1 MPRKAASPE
10 KELREGKK
18 MAARIVEH
26 HFGSKPKRIIHQSAG
41 LSNLVF
47 SVPHSTGD
55 LIVRLSPDQTRL
67 NSYLKEQWA
76 IARAREAGVPTPEVL
91 EVGNHVVPIPYMISR
106 KSQGLQASLHPE
118 RAKIIHQMG
127 EFAAVINSLETTGFG
142 STFEWSHNQL
152 SHNATWSE
160 FLYNELKLEDRLAL
174 FESTG
179 IFAAAQLKRIRS
191 ILEGAAGK
199 NRKPAL
205 NHGDIRL
212 KNVLVNDDGKVI
224 AVLDWENCTSN
235 LAPEWELSLA
245 LHDLS
250 IDEKQQFLEGYG
262 LDAARMEETAAVV
275 KALNVVNYAPEVER
289 MMKAKDAAQLDYY
302 RIRLNGVLDL
312 YSL

>member
-18 MAARIVEH
+18 MAARIIEH
-26 HFGSKPKRIIHQSAG
+26 HFGSKPKRIIHQAAG

-47 SVPHSTGD
+47 SVPHTEGD

-76 IARAREAGVPTPEVL
+76 IAKAREAGVPTPDVL
-91 EVGNHVVPIPYMISR
+91 EVGNHVVPIPYMVSR
-106 KSQGLQASLHPE
+106 KSKGLQAALHPE
-118 RAKIIHQMG
+118 RLKIVRQMG
-127 EFAAVINSLETTGFG
+127 EFAAVINSLKTTGFG

-160 FLYNELKLEDRLAL
+160 FLYNELKLDEKLAIL
-174 FESTG
+174 ESAD
-179 IFAAAQLKRIRS
+179 IFAAAQLKKTRTL
-191 ILEGAAGK
+191 LEGAAGK

-224 AVLDWENCTSN
+224 AILDWETCTMIAAN
-235 LAPEWELSLA
+235 AIPAPTA
-245 LHDLS
+245 
-250 IDEKQQFLEGYG
+250 I
-262 LDAARMEETAAVV
+262 AAVV
-275 KALNVVNYAPEVER
+275 PGLRADVV
-289 MMKAKDAAQLDYY
+289 
-302 RIRLNGVLDL
+302 
-312 YSL
+312 